1 MELRTWIVGDLVS
14 LRQRLSGG
22 VLERIPFDRR
32 AERVDGGGIAP
43 TYILW
48 HVARHHDVAV
58 NRILR
63 QVDEEVHRWTD
74 RLGVADDLWR
84 GLAEG
89 EDGELVDALDP
100 EAVEGYTLAVLDGTR
115 SWLDTADLGLLDHPP
130 GDPGLDTDA
139 ALADL
144 GAPDDR
150 MGWLY
155 DMWRGKP
162 ASFFLSWEAVGHGYN
177 HLGELTSIRN
187 RMGLSPF

>member
-14 LRQRLSGG
+14 LRQRLTGG
-22 VLERIPFDRR
+22 VLARIPVDRR

-48 HVARHHDVAV
+48 HLARHHDVAV

-63 QVDEEVHRWTD
+63 GIDEVVADWTG
-74 RLGVADDLWR
+74 RLGVTDDLWR

-89 EDGELVDALDP
+89 EDGELVEALDP
-100 EAVEGYTLAVLDGTR
+100 EAVEGYVLAVLDETR
-115 SWLDTADLGLLDHPP
+115 SWLDEADLSLLDRPP
-130 GDPGLDTDA
+130 TDTGLDTDG
-139 ALADL
+139 ALAAL
-144 GAPDDR
+144 GAPEDR
-150 MGWLY
+150 IGWLY

-162 ASFFLSWEAVGHGYN
+162 ASFFLSWEAIGHGVN
-177 HLGELTSIRN
+177 HLGELTAIRN

>member
-14 LRQRLSGG
+14 LRQRLAGG
-22 VLERIPFDRR
+22 VLARIPLDRR

-48 HVARHHDVAV
+48 HLARHHDVAV
-58 NRILR
+58 NRVLR
-63 QVDEEVHRWTD
+63 GTDEVVADWTH
-74 RLGVADDLWR
+74 RLGVASDLWR

-89 EDGELVDALDP
+89 EDTDLVDQLDP

-115 SWLDTADLGLLDHPP
+115 AWLDEADLSILD
-130 GDPGLDTDA
+130 GSELDTDT
-139 ALADL
+139 ALAAI
-144 GAPDDR
+144 GTPEDR
-150 MGWLY
+150 MDWLY
-155 DMWRGKP
+155 DMWRGRP
-162 ASFFLSWEAVGHGYN
+162 ASFFLSWEAVGHGVN

>member
-22 VLERIPFDRR
+22 VLARIPVERR

-48 HVARHHDVAV
+48 HLARHHDVAV
-58 NRILR
+58 NRVLR
-63 QVDEEVHRWTD
+63 DVDEVINGWTD

-89 EDGELVDALDP
+89 EDAELVDLLDP
-100 EAVEGYTLAVLDGTR
+100 EAVEGYVLAVLDGTR
-115 SWLDTADLGLLDHPP
+115 SWLDEADLSLLDRPTVE
-130 GDPGLDTDA
+130 TDQV
-139 ALADL
+139 LADL
-144 GAPDDR
+144 GTPEDR

-162 ASFFLSWEAVGHGYN
+162 ASFFLSWEAVGHGVN